1 MQSVSA
7 VFFVIGSYCECFAA
21 GIYCVDSCAC
31 ENCFNKPDYEDTVL
45 DIRQN
50 IELRN
55 PLAFAPT
62 IVKQAND
69 SPMVIPSRI
78 LPSL

>member
-1 MQSVSA
+1 M
-7 VFFVIGSYCECFAA
+7 
-21 GIYCVDSCAC
+21 DSCAC

-45 DIRQN
+45 DIREQ

-55 PLAFAPT
+55 PLAFAPA

-69 SPMVIPSRI
+69 SPNVVVIPSRI
-78 LPSL
+78 VLFL